1 MLLESMTDSPRL
13 CGLGIEKADRFPCH
27 GGFARH
33 GIPATRSQLASPIRV
48 QGRALKSSLVLCL
61 AIFGTQFGFFRR
73 VLFLVVDELSTLGR
87 RPDNCTGPSF
97 QLGAQLPLKPFYLL
111 GPLTKDSDFL
121 VREHI
126 HFEITLGS
134 PEPVARIHELFRY
147 PRVKR
152 RLVEPFIRDYV
163 A

>member
-1 MLLESMTDSPRL
+1 MVLESMTDSPRL
-13 CGLGIEKADRFPCH
+13 RRLWLKKADRCSCP
-27 GGFARH
+27 GSFARYS
-33 GIPATRSQLASPIRV
+33 IPATRSQLASPIRV
-48 QGRALKSSLVLCL
+48 QGRALKSCLVLCL
-61 AIFGTQFGFFRR
+61 AIFGAELCLFRR

-97 QLGAQLPLKPFYLL
+97 QLGAQLPLKSFYLL

-134 PEPVARIHELFRY
+134 PEPVTRIHELFRY